1 MEKYAR
7 QNYVE
12 EHHASMH
19 KKTAIKRCSRENKL
33 WKFEGKFFP
42 TTNMIS
48 CTCLEHKSGAMK
60 SRRRHMLLIRIYT
73 FVGIAD
79 PWKKSLPPLW
89 VEVMFSWGIAHPRK
103 ASPLQQT
110 PGRGEGKTGLFPHR
124 PPPPAIHPLHLPS
137 SPLELGRVGVAVF
150 TRQGIE
156 RWASMPTWTST
167 LVGSSLTTHLPFPTP
182 LPYRQVYIRFMILIS
197 NTKNEKV
204 ENRKGQISNWG
215 KGLFEISLTP

>member
-103 ASPLQQT
+103 ASPHQRAQEET
-110 PGRGEGKTGLFPHR
+110 QGGRDGS
-124 PPPPAIHPLHLPS
+124 PPQPSHPLRLRLPVTQFWGKRLVYYFTWPQPQGWAES
-137 SPLELGRVGVAVF
+137 TNVAGRKCRTLVQRAVF
-150 TRQGIE
+150 
-156 RWASMPTWTST
+156 MTSC
-167 LVGSSLTTHLPFPTP
+167 H
-182 LPYRQVYIRFMILIS
+182 ID
-197 NTKNEKV
+197 
-204 ENRKGQISNWG
+204 
-215 KGLFEISLTP
+215 